1 MAGKAGVSTPLVGS
15 KLCPKKL
22 DSCIEMAVTNTI
34 DYYDTAKITAIK
46 VLQYRPLAL
55 KHNIATLN
63 LMTVIKILNL

>member
-15 KLCPKKL
+15 KPYPKKL
-22 DSCIEMAVTNTI
+22 DSWMEMAVTSTLA
-34 DYYDTAKITAIK
+34 YYDTTKILAVK